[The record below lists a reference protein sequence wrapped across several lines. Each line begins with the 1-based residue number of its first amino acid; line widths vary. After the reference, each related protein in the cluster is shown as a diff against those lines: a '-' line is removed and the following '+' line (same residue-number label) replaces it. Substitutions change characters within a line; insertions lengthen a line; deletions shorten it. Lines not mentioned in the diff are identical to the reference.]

1 MLSDHQTSKFRL
13 FYKQLILL
21 TNQSIKHNFSFKKN
35 SMTVQ
40 INTDKNIDGNE
51 RFTEY
56 FTSLIEDKLSRYD
69 KITRIELHLSDENGS
84 REGYADKKCVLE
96 ARLEGK
102 QPIAVTNVA
111 DTNEQAVE
119 GAITKLKTSLDTTLG
134 KMKNY

>member
-1 MLSDHQTSKFRL
+1 
-13 FYKQLILL
+13 
-21 TNQSIKHNFSFKKN
+21 
-35 SMTVQ
+35 MTIQ
-40 INTDKNIDGNE
+40 INTDKNIEGNE

-84 REGYADKKCVLE
+84 RDGHPDKRCLIE

-102 QPIAVTNVA
+102 QPIAVTNIA

-119 GAITKLKTSLDTTLG
+119 GALNKLKTSLDTALG